1 MKEGAEVLN
10 KHNKSEVVLVYLIRW
25 IYALSDHMK
34 DRSTSGTP
42 V

>member
-1 MKEGAEVLN
+1 MKEGAEVGN

-25 IYALSDHMK
+25 MYAL
-34 DRSTSGTP
+34 